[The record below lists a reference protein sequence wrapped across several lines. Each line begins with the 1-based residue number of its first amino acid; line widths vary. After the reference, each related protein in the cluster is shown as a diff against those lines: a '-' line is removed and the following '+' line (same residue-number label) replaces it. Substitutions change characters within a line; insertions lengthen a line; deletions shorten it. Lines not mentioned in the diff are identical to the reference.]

1 MHITRRSS
9 LDESSLLPDEK
20 SSALAGFAFVGPRYE
35 IHVSVRYSGV
45 CSMFFIGRNICLFLT
60 FVTFVSAFP
69 SY

>member
-20 SSALAGFAFVGPRYE
+20 SSALAGFAFVGPLYE
-35 IHVSVRYSGV
+35 IHVSV